1 MSACTNGRDG
11 MVGILVIA
19 KHMYKLK
26 TPTFY
31 KRTEWSCTY
40 INLSSLLLN
49 SMASKFEANQLLP
62 FFVHPRWH
70 LWLRSLSGHMDAC
83 DLGIP
88 QCQWMM
94 FSLLLRATPLLN
106 HWCRS
111 RFMCVCVCVAYVMFM
126 KTSWFLCFFQ
136 LLTDITS
143 WLVVMYSFKSISLV
157 NMGKRY
163 KGLRKPQRS
172 VCRVFVGWRHVV
184 IQCMLWLLNITS
196 WKVQKGKKV

>member
-31 KRTEWSCTY
+31 KRTDRSCTY

-111 RFMCVCVCVAYVMFM
+111 RFMFALLMPC
-126 KTSWFLCFFQ
+126 SWKHRDFFVFQ

-143 WLVVMYSFKSISLV
+143 WLVVMYYNTSISLV
-157 NMGKRY
+157 NMGKQY